1 MSTYLP
7 KYGDS
12 SSGDVFLVNGE
23 LNFRTDALQG
33 KSPIDV
39 TVELK
44 PVFESAADIFYAA
57 RQGQNAVMALA
68 VSNMKAHQ
76 FNNLARQHNERVL
89 AARAQKKSPV
99 GESAVASDNLPTKSK
114 KPQSDI
120 SKEQTVATAGDTV
133 PIVFCKRV
141 SNAGGT
147 WIQPPMIKTGSNN
160 FVGSFL
166 YAISQGEMAS
176 SPVKHYAW
184 VGNRNIKFL
193 ADQTITLTHYY
204 ETVATLA
211 AATNTC
217 PINSGNIYC
226 GLNTY
231 SYLEPLFKAGIN
243 TERLPD
249 WKNFYNKTKSITRGT
264 GSTNNSVIK
273 TSWSNVIV
281 YDSLTGANV
290 TAAVLTALGITNPAT
305 TFVTVNAIVDPV
317 TFIITGGY
325 NPGVIRTFPTSGLTA
340 PDPAVWTFL
349 GLTNAPVFA
358 YENSFID
365 NQIVPGNPASTGI
378 LEGVQDEQFLSEYAN
393 PAAPPSTADYT
404 NFADI
409 TFLEINGNIY
419 DPPDE
424 GSYPTTTR
432 QISLYY
438 EEGVNVDLY
447 SGGLVAGQYAIGPSN
462 QFVDF
467 AMLLFTQLK
476 RANGSATFD
485 IAMPIDV
492 TNMQNLAA
500 FADEYGLHFNGMLE
514 QSVNVIDY
522 ISSTAPFFFLSFISS
537 GGQYQL
543 QPLLPLNGSYAIK
556 TTAITPVI
564 VFDENNILPGS
575 YNKVYFNLD
584 ERRNVR
590 VSLLWREAD
599 PLIIGIQRTTSI
611 RYTTTV
617 SDAPIV
623 QYDMTDFCTSA
634 AHATMYGKYELARR
648 KHSTHSISLQTPLL
662 TTALKPTDII
672 KVQRQRVNSHG
683 NNRTEIDH
691 YQVTDIKHETFGITS
706 ITAEHFPLDVN
717 DVSVISDEI
726 LNGLFEVI

>member
-1 MSTYLP
+1 MYSLALAP
-7 KYGDS
+7 
-12 SSGDVFLVNGE
+12 
-23 LNFRTDALQG
+23 RDAAF
-33 KSPIDV
+33 KEDII
-39 TVELK
+39 VELK

-57 RQGQNAVMALA
+57 RQGRNAVMQLA
-68 VSNMKAHQ
+68 VNNMKAHQ

-99 GESAVASDNLPTKSK
+99 GESATANDNLPTKSK
-114 KPQSDI
+114 KPQPDI
-120 SKEQTVATAGDTV
+120 SKQQTVASAGDTV
-133 PIVFCKRV
+133 PIIFCKRV
-141 SNAGGT
+141 NDAGGT

-166 YAISQGEMAS
+166 YVISQGEMAS
-176 SPVKHYAW
+176 SPVKQYAW

-193 ADQTITLTHYY
+193 EDQTITLTHYY

-217 PINSGNIYC
+217 PITGGNIYC

-231 SYLEPLFKAGIN
+231 SYLEPIAKVG
-243 TERLPD
+243 TQTTRLPD
-249 WKNFYNKTKSITRGT
+249 TSILYEKLAVITRGT
-264 GSTNNSVIK
+264 GDVTNSIIK
-273 TSWSNVIV
+273 SAYSNLTV
-281 YDSLTGANV
+281 YDNATGSDV
-290 TAAVLTALGITNPAT
+290 TATWLANAGITSPAT
-305 TFVTVNAIVDPV
+305 TFIVQNLNFSTNVPYAVGSIESIPGGGAFFPPDPTVWTDIGSTGP
-317 TFIITGGY
+317 ITLVWENFVLINQY
-325 NPGVIRTFPTSGLTA
+325 NPAL
-340 PDPAVWTFL
+340 
-349 GLTNAPVFA
+349 
-358 YENSFID
+358 
-365 NQIVPGNPASTGI
+365 PASTGTLDGTQVEI
-378 LEGVQDEQFLSEYAN
+378 SLSEYAD
-393 PAAPPSTADYT
+393 PDAPPGTADYT

-409 TFLEINGNIY
+409 TFLEINGDIY
-419 DPPDE
+419 DPPSQ

-432 QISLYY
+432 QICLYY
-438 EEGVNVDLY
+438 ENGVNVDLY
-447 SGGLVAGQYAIGPSN
+447 SGGLVLGQYAVGPSN

-492 TNMQNLAA
+492 TNMQDLAA

-543 QPLLPLNGSYAIK
+543 QPLLPLNGSQEIDE
-556 TTAITPVI
+556 TAITPVI
-564 VFDENNILPGS
+564 VFDEDNILPGS
-575 YNKVYFNLD
+575 YSKVYFNLD

-611 RYTTTV
+611 RYTATV

-648 KHSTHSISLQTPLL
+648 KYSTHSISLQTPLL

-706 ITAEHFPLDVN
+706 ITAEHFPLDAN

-726 LNGLFEVI
+726 LNGSFEVI

>member
-1 MSTYLP
+1 MYERP
-7 KYGDS
+7 VQ
-12 SSGDVFLVNGE
+12 GDVAFKE
-23 LNFRTDALQG
+23 DT
-33 KSPIDV
+33 

-57 RQGQNAVMALA
+57 RQGRNQVMQLA
-68 VSNMKAHQ
+68 VNNMKAHQ

-99 GESAVASDNLPTKSK
+99 GESAVANDNLPTKSK
-114 KPQSDI
+114 KPQPDI

-141 SNAGGT
+141 NGAGGT
-147 WIQPPMIKTGSNN
+147 WIQPPMIKTGSNS

-184 VGNRNIKFL
+184 VGNKNIKFL

-231 SYLEPLFKAGIN
+231 SYLEPIVKVGTA
-243 TERLPD
+243 TERIPD
-249 WKNFYNKTKSITRGT
+249 IENFYNKTSVITRGT
-264 GSTNNSVIK
+264 GDTTNAVLK
-273 TSWSNVIV
+273 TSFANLTVFDNATGTDVTSN
-281 YDSLTGANV
+281 
-290 TAAVLTALGITNPAT
+290 VLTALGITTPAT
-305 TFVTVNAIVDPV
+305 VFQFFNLNFSTNIPFAV
-317 TFIITGGY
+317 
-325 NPGVIRTFPTSGLTA
+325 GVIRTFPSSGLFA
-340 PDPAVWTFL
+340 PDPTAWTSI
-349 GLTNAPVFA
+349 GLTGAPTFIF
-358 YENSFID
+358 ENIALV
-365 NQIVPGNPASTGI
+365 NPYNTALPASTGTLI
-378 LEGVQDEQFLSEYAN
+378 GTQREYFLSEFADPN
-393 PAAPPSTADYT
+393 APPGTADFT

-409 TFLEINGNIY
+409 TFLEINGDIY
-419 DPPDE
+419 DPPSD

-432 QISLYY
+432 QICLYY
-438 EEGVNVDLY
+438 DNGVNVDLY
-447 SGGLVAGQYAIGPSN
+447 SGGLVSSQYVVGPSN

-476 RANGSATFD
+476 RVNGSATFD

-522 ISSTAPFFFLSFISS
+522 ISGTAPFFFLSFISS

-543 QPLLPLNGSYAIK
+543 QPLLPLNGSQEIDE
-556 TTAITPVI
+556 TAITPVI
-564 VFDENNILPGS
+564 VFDEDNILPGS
-575 YNKVYFNLD
+575 YSKVYFNLD

-611 RYTTTV
+611 RYTTSA

-634 AHATMYGKYELARR
+634 NHATMYGKYELARR
-648 KHSTHSISLQTPLL
+648 KHSTHSISLQTPLITIL
-662 TTALKPTDII
+662 LVPTDII
-672 KVQRQRVNSHG
+672 KVQRQRTNSAG
-683 NNRTEIDH
+683 DNRTEIDY
-691 YQVTDIKHETFGITS
+691 YQVTDIKHETFGITT

-726 LNGLFEVI
+726 LNGTFEVI

>member
-1 MSTYLP
+1 MTSSITYT
-7 KYGDS
+7 K
-12 SSGDVFLVNGE
+12 
-23 LNFRTDALQG
+23 T
-33 KSPIDV
+33 V
-39 TVELK
+39 TSDEPQLVELK

-57 RQGQNAVMALA
+57 RQGQNAVMQLA
-68 VSNMKAHQ
+68 VNNMKAHQ

-114 KPQSDI
+114 KPQPDI

-133 PIVFCKRV
+133 AIVFCKRV
-141 SNAGGT
+141 NGAGGT
-147 WIQPPMIKTGSNN
+147 WIQPPMIKTGSNS

-176 SPVKHYAW
+176 SPAKHLAW

-231 SYLEPLFKAGIN
+231 SYLEPLVKVGTTTFRA
-243 TERLPD
+243 PD
-249 WKNFYNKTKSITRGT
+249 ASIFFNKLTDITRGT
-264 GSTNNSVIK
+264 GVTTNSVLK
-273 TSWSNVIV
+273 TAFSNATAF
-281 YDSLTGANV
+281 DNGTGADI
-290 TAAVLTALGITNPAT
+290 TAAWLTDAGITSPST
-305 TFVTVNAIVDPV
+305 TFRYWNLNYTTNS
-317 TFIITGGY
+317 GY
-325 NPGVIRTFPTSGLTA
+325 AVGTIRSLPSSGLDA
-340 PDPAVWTFL
+340 PDPTIWTSITGATGPITVTF
-349 GLTNAPVFA
+349 
-358 YENSFID
+358 ENIVLD
-365 NQIVPGNPASTGI
+365 NQYNLALPASTGT
-378 LEGVQDEQFLSEYAN
+378 LEGVQSEWFLSEYAD
-393 PAAPPSTADYT
+393 PDAPPSTADYT

-409 TFLEINGNIY
+409 TFLEINGDIY
-419 DPPDE
+419 DPPSD

-432 QISLYY
+432 QICLYY
-438 EEGVNVDLY
+438 ENGVDVDLY
-447 SGGLVAGQYAIGPSN
+447 SGGLVSSQYAVGPSN

-476 RANGSATFD
+476 RANGSATFE

-492 TNMQNLAA
+492 TNMQNLAT
-500 FADEYGLHFNGMLE
+500 FANQYGLHFNGMLE

-522 ISSTAPFFFLSFISS
+522 ISSTAPFFLLSFNSS

-564 VFDENNILPGS
+564 VFDEDNILPGS
-575 YNKVYFNLD
+575 YSKVYFNLD
-584 ERRNVR
+584 ELRNVR

-611 RYTTTV
+611 RYTATV

-648 KHSTHSISLQTPLL
+648 KYSTHSISLQTPLL

-672 KVQRQRVNSHG
+672 EVERQRVNSAG

-726 LNGLFEVI
+726 LNGSFEVI

>member
-1 MSTYLP
+1 MYSRALAP
-7 KYGDS
+7 GDAAFKE
-12 SSGDVFLVNGE
+12 D
-23 LNFRTDALQG
+23 T
-33 KSPIDV
+33 

-57 RQGQNAVMALA
+57 RQGPNAVMQLA
-68 VSNMKAHQ
+68 VNNMKAHQ

-99 GESAVASDNLPTKSK
+99 GESATANDNLTTKSK
-114 KPQSDI
+114 KPQPDI
-120 SKEQTVATAGDTV
+120 SKQQTVASAGDTV
-133 PIVFCKRV
+133 PIIFCKRV
-141 SNAGGT
+141 ANAGGT
-147 WIQPPMIKTGSNN
+147 WVQPHMIKTGSNS

-166 YAISQGEMAS
+166 YVISQGEMAS
-176 SPVKHYAW
+176 SPAKHLAW

-193 ADQTITLTHYY
+193 EDQSITLTHYY

-217 PINSGNIYC
+217 PITGGNIFC

-231 SYLEPLFKAGIN
+231 SYLEPLEKVGTVTQRF
-243 TERLPD
+243 PD
-249 WKNFYNKTKSITRGT
+249 FKNFYNRIRSITRGT
-264 GSTNNSVIK
+264 GDTTNAILK
-273 TSWSNVIV
+273 TSFANFTA
-281 YDSLTGANV
+281 YDNITGTDV
-290 TAAVLTALGITNPAT
+290 TALVLTALGITSPSTVFNYWNLNFT
-305 TFVTVNAIVDPV
+305 TGLPV
-317 TFIITGGY
+317 AVGTIS
-325 NPGVIRTFPTSGLTA
+325 TFPSSGLDA
-340 PDPAVWTFL
+340 PDPTVWTSI
-349 GLTNAPVFA
+349 GLTNAPTFVF
-358 YENSFID
+358 ENVALV
-365 NQIVPGNPASTGI
+365 NPYNPALPASTGTLNGI
-378 LEGVQDEQFLSEYAN
+378 QREYFLSEYSD

-409 TFLEINGNIY
+409 TFLEINGDIY
-419 DPPDE
+419 DPPSD

-432 QISLYY
+432 QICLYY
-438 EEGVNVDLY
+438 ENGVNVDLY
-447 SGGLVAGQYAIGPSN
+447 SGGLVSGQYAVGPSN

-492 TNMQNLAA
+492 TNMQDLAA

-514 QSVNVIDY
+514 QSVNIIDY

-543 QPLLPLNGSYAIK
+543 QPLLPLNGSQEIDE
-556 TTAITPVI
+556 TAITPVI
-564 VFDENNILPGS
+564 VFDEDNILPGS
-575 YNKVYFNLD
+575 YSKVYFNLD

-634 AHATMYGKYELARR
+634 NHATMYGKYELARR
-648 KHSTHSISLQTPLL
+648 KYSTHSISLQTPLL

-706 ITAEHFPLDVN
+706 ITAEHFPLDAN

-726 LNGLFEVI
+726 LNGSFEVI

>member
-1 MSTYLP
+1 MTSSITYT
-7 KYGDS
+7 K
-12 SSGDVFLVNGE
+12 
-23 LNFRTDALQG
+23 T
-33 KSPIDV
+33 V
-39 TVELK
+39 TSDEPQLVELK

-57 RQGQNAVMALA
+57 TQGQNAVMQLA
-68 VSNMKAHQ
+68 VNNMKAHQ

-114 KPQSDI
+114 KPQPDI

-133 PIVFCKRV
+133 AIVFCKRV
-141 SNAGGT
+141 NGVGGT
-147 WIQPPMIKTGSNN
+147 WIQPPMIKTGSNS

-166 YAISQGEMAS
+166 YTISQGEMAS
-176 SPVKHYAW
+176 SPAKHRAW

-193 ADQTITLTHYY
+193 EDQTITLTHYY

-217 PINSGNIYC
+217 PITGGNIYC

-231 SYLEPLFKAGIN
+231 SYLNTLAKVGTH
-243 TERLPD
+243 TERFPD
-249 WKNFYNKTKSITRGT
+249 WSLYYHKFSQITRGT
-264 GSTNNSVIK
+264 GSITNSVLKMAYSDI
-273 TSWSNVIV
+273 TVF
-281 YDSLTGANV
+281 DSSTGTDV
-290 TAAVLTALGITNPAT
+290 TALWLTYAGITNPST
-305 TFVTVNAIVDPV
+305 TFAYWNLNYTTNSGYAADTIV
-317 TFIITGGY
+317 TF
-325 NPGVIRTFPTSGLTA
+325 PSSGLTA
-340 PDPAVWTFL
+340 PNPTIFSAIPSTGPVTF
-349 GLTNAPVFA
+349 V
-358 YENSFID
+358 YENVFLV
-365 NQIVPGNPASTGI
+365 NQYNPALPASTGTLI
-378 LEGVQDEQFLSEYAN
+378 GTQYEEFLSEYAD
-393 PAAPPSTADYT
+393 PDAPPGTADYT

-409 TFLEINGNIY
+409 TFLEINGDIY
-419 DPPDE
+419 DPPSD

-432 QISLYY
+432 QICLYY
-438 EEGVNVDLY
+438 ENGVNVDLY
-447 SGGLVAGQYAIGPSN
+447 SGGLVSSQYAVGPSN

-492 TNMQNLAA
+492 TNMQNLAT
-500 FADEYGLHFNGMLE
+500 FANQYGLHFNGMLE

-556 TTAITPVI
+556 TTAIIPVI
-564 VFDENNILPGS
+564 VFDEDNILPGS
-575 YNKVYFNLD
+575 YSKVYFNLD

-611 RYTTTV
+611 RYTATV

-648 KHSTHSISLQTPLL
+648 KYSTHSISLQTPLL

-672 KVQRQRVNSHG
+672 KVERQRVNSQG

-726 LNGLFEVI
+726 LNGSFEVI

>member
-1 MSTYLP
+1 MASGGNTIGPEYIVGTPLP
-7 KYGDS
+7 FNSANYGDDEFANYFK
-12 SSGDVFLVNGE
+12 GPA
-23 LNFRTDALQG
+23 TDAASL
-33 KSPIDV
+33 
-39 TVELK
+39 
-44 PVFESAADIFYAA
+44 FYAGISGGYA
-57 RQGQNAVMALA
+57 GFAYVLAEGQKVDRFNA
-68 VSNMKAHQ
+68 S
-76 FNNLARQHNERVL
+76 ARQHNERVL

-99 GESAVASDNLPTKSK
+99 GESAVANDNLPTKSK
-114 KPQSDI
+114 KPQLDI

-141 SNAGGT
+141 NDAGGT
-147 WIQPPMIKTGSNN
+147 WIQPPMIKTGSNS

-166 YAISQGEMAS
+166 YTISQGEMAS
-176 SPVKHYAW
+176 SPAKHRVW

-211 AATNTC
+211 AAINTC
-217 PINSGNIYC
+217 PITGGNIYC

-231 SYLEPLFKAGIN
+231 SYLQPLYKVGTF
-243 TERLPD
+243 TERTPD
-249 WKNFYNKTKSITRGT
+249 WKNLYHKQKALTRGT
-264 GSTNNSVIK
+264 GDTSNSVFVL
-273 TSWSNVIV
+273 TLDNLTVF
-281 YDSLTGANV
+281 DSVTGADV
-290 TAAVLTALGITNPAT
+290 TAAYFTALGITNPAA
-305 TFVTVNAIVDPV
+305 VTRYTNAIFDPV
-317 TFIITGGY
+317 TFLPTGGS
-325 NPGVIRTFPTSGLTA
+325 NPGTIINIPTSGLDA
-340 PDPAVWTFL
+340 PDPNIWTSE
-349 GLTNAPVFA
+349 GLTNAPVFVE
-358 YENSFID
+358 ENIIIN
-365 NQIVPGNPASTGI
+365 NQINAANPASTGT
-378 LEGVQDEQFLSEYAN
+378 LEGVQYEYFLSEYAD

-419 DPPDE
+419 DPPDQ

-438 EEGVNVDLY
+438 ENGVNVDLY
-447 SGGLVAGQYAIGPSN
+447 SGGLVAGQYVVGPSN

-492 TNMQNLAA
+492 TNMQNLAT
-500 FADEYGLHFNGMLE
+500 FANQYGLHFNGMLE

-522 ISSTAPFFFLSFISS
+522 ISGTAPFFLLSFISS

-564 VFDENNILPGS
+564 VFDEDNILPGS
-575 YNKVYFNLD
+575 YSKVYFNLD

-611 RYTTTV
+611 RYTATV

-634 AHATMYGKYELARR
+634 GHATMYGKYELARR
-648 KHSTHSISLQTPLL
+648 KYSTHSISLQTPLL
-662 TTALKPTDII
+662 TIALKPTDII
-672 KVQRQRVNSHG
+672 KVQRQRVNSAG
-683 NNRTEIDH
+683 DSRTETDH

>member
-1 MSTYLP
+1 M
-7 KYGDS
+7 
-12 SSGDVFLVNGE
+12 VFVRDNQLHFYTESLGG
-23 LNFRTDALQG
+23 Q
-33 KSPIDV
+33 SPTDV
-39 TVELK
+39 TVELRK
-44 PVFESAADIFYAA
+44 VEESAADIFYAA
-57 RQGQNAVMALA
+57 TQGPNAVMALA
-68 VSNMKAHQ
+68 VRNQYNHQ

-99 GESAVASDNLPTKSK
+99 GESAVANDNLPIKSK
-114 KPQSDI
+114 KPQPDI

-133 PIVFCKRV
+133 AIVFCKRV
-141 SNAGGT
+141 NGVGGT
-147 WIQPPMIKTGSNN
+147 WIQPPMIKTGSNS

-176 SPVKHYAW
+176 SPAKHRAW

-193 ADQTITLTHYY
+193 EDQTITLTHYY

-217 PINSGNIYC
+217 PITGGNIYC

-231 SYLEPLFKAGIN
+231 SYLNTLAKVGTH
-243 TERLPD
+243 TERFPD
-249 WKNFYNKTKSITRGT
+249 WSLYYHKFSQITRGT
-264 GSTNNSVIK
+264 GSITNSVLKMAYSDI
-273 TSWSNVIV
+273 TVF
-281 YDSLTGANV
+281 DSSTG
-290 TAAVLTALGITNPAT
+290 TDITALWLTYAGITNPST
-305 TFVTVNAIVDPV
+305 TFAYWNLNYTTNSGYAADTIV
-317 TFIITGGY
+317 TF
-325 NPGVIRTFPTSGLTA
+325 PSSGLTA
-340 PDPAVWTFL
+340 PDPTMFSAIPSTGPVTF
-349 GLTNAPVFA
+349 V
-358 YENSFID
+358 YENVFLV
-365 NQIVPGNPASTGI
+365 NQYNPALPASTGTLI
-378 LEGVQDEQFLSEYAN
+378 GTQYEEFLSEYAD
-393 PAAPPSTADYT
+393 PDTPPGTADYT

-409 TFLEINGNIY
+409 TFLEINGDIY
-419 DPPDE
+419 DPPSD

-432 QISLYY
+432 QICLYY
-438 EEGVNVDLY
+438 ENGVNVDLY
-447 SGGLVAGQYAIGPSN
+447 SGGLVSSQYAVGPSN

-492 TNMQNLAA
+492 TNMQNLAT
-500 FADEYGLHFNGMLE
+500 FANQYGLHFNGMLE

-564 VFDENNILPGS
+564 VFDEDNILPGS
-575 YNKVYFNLD
+575 YSKVYFNLD

-611 RYTTTV
+611 RYTATV

-648 KHSTHSISLQTPLL
+648 KYSTHSISLQTPLL

-672 KVQRQRVNSHG
+672 KVERQRVNSQG

-726 LNGLFEVI
+726 LNGSFEVI

>member
-1 MSTYLP
+1 MASGGNSIAPEYIVGSPLP
-7 KYGDS
+7 FNSANYGEDEFANYFK
-12 SSGDVFLVNGE
+12 V
-23 LNFRTDALQG
+23 A
-33 KSPIDV
+33 
-39 TVELK
+39 
-44 PVFESAADIFYAA
+44 ESAADIFYAA
-57 RQGQNAVMALA
+57 TQGPNAVMQLA

-99 GESAVASDNLPTKSK
+99 GESATANDNLTTKSK
-114 KPQSDI
+114 KPQPDI
-120 SKEQTVATAGDTV
+120 SKEQTVASAGDTV
-133 PIVFCKRV
+133 PIIFCKRV
-141 SNAGGT
+141 ANAGGT
-147 WIQPPMIKTGSNN
+147 WVQPHMIKTGSNS

-166 YAISQGEMAS
+166 YVISQGEMAS
-176 SPVKHYAW
+176 SPAKHLAW

-193 ADQTITLTHYY
+193 EDQSITLTHYY

-217 PINSGNIYC
+217 PITGGNIFC

-231 SYLEPLFKAGIN
+231 SYLNTLAKVGTH
-243 TERLPD
+243 TERFPD
-249 WKNFYNKTKSITRGT
+249 WSLYYHKFSQITRGT
-264 GSTNNSVIK
+264 GDVTNSVLKMAYSDITVFDSSTGTDITALWLTYVGITSPSTTFDYWNVNSTN
-273 TSWSNVIV
+273 
-281 YDSLTGANV
+281 
-290 TAAVLTALGITNPAT
+290 
-305 TFVTVNAIVDPV
+305 
-317 TFIITGGY
+317 TGGY
-325 NPGVIRTFPTSGLTA
+325 AAGTIVTFPSSGLTA
-340 PDPAVWTFL
+340 PGPTIFSAIPSTGPVTFVYDNVFLVNQYNPAL
-349 GLTNAPVFA
+349 
-358 YENSFID
+358 
-365 NQIVPGNPASTGI
+365 PASTGTLI
-378 LEGVQDEQFLSEYAN
+378 GTQYEEFLSEYAD
-393 PAAPPSTADYT
+393 PSAPPSTADYT

-419 DPPDE
+419 DPPSD

-432 QISLYY
+432 QICLYY
-438 EEGVNVDLY
+438 ENGVNVDLY
-447 SGGLVAGQYAIGPSN
+447 SGGLVSGQYAVGPSN

-492 TNMQNLAA
+492 TNMQDLAA

-543 QPLLPLNGSYAIK
+543 QPLLPLNGSQEIDE
-556 TTAITPVI
+556 TAITPVI

-575 YNKVYFNLD
+575 YSKVYFNLD

-634 AHATMYGKYELARR
+634 GHATMYGKYELARR
-648 KHSTHSISLQTPLL
+648 KYSTHSISLQTPLL
-662 TTALKPTDII
+662 TIALKPTDII
-672 KVQRQRVNSHG
+672 KVQRQRTNSQG

-706 ITAEHFPLDVN
+706 ITAEHFPLDAN

-726 LNGLFEVI
+726 LNGSFEVI

>member
-1 MSTYLP
+1 MYSRALA
-7 KYGDS
+7 
-12 SSGDVFLVNGE
+12 SGDAAFKE
-23 LNFRTDALQG
+23 DT
-33 KSPIDV
+33 

-57 RQGQNAVMALA
+57 RQGPNAVMQLA
-68 VSNMKAHQ
+68 VNNMKAHQ

-99 GESAVASDNLPTKSK
+99 GESATANDNLTTKSK
-114 KPQSDI
+114 KPQPDI
-120 SKEQTVATAGDTV
+120 SKEQTVASAGDTV
-133 PIVFCKRV
+133 PIIFCKRV
-141 SNAGGT
+141 ANAGGT
-147 WIQPPMIKTGSNN
+147 WVQPHMIKTGSNS

-166 YAISQGEMAS
+166 YVISQGEMAS
-176 SPVKHYAW
+176 SPAKHLAW

-193 ADQTITLTHYY
+193 EDQTITLTHYY

-217 PINSGNIYC
+217 PITGGNIFC

-231 SYLEPLFKAGIN
+231 SYLEPLEKVGTVTQRF
-243 TERLPD
+243 PD
-249 WKNFYNKTKSITRGT
+249 FKNFYNRIRSITRGT
-264 GSTNNSVIK
+264 GDTTNAILK
-273 TSWSNVIV
+273 TSFAGFTAYDNITGTDVTSN
-281 YDSLTGANV
+281 
-290 TAAVLTALGITNPAT
+290 VLTALGITNPAT
-305 TFVTVNAIVDPV
+305 SFQYWNLDFT
-317 TFIITGGY
+317 TGLPLAVGT
-325 NPGVIRTFPTSGLTA
+325 IRTFPSSGLDA
-340 PDPAVWTFL
+340 PDSTVWTQI
-349 GLTNAPVFA
+349 GLTNAPTFV
-358 YENSFID
+358 YENVALV
-365 NQIVPGNPASTGI
+365 NPYNPALPASTGTLNGI
-378 LEGVQDEQFLSEYAN
+378 QREYFLSEYSD

-409 TFLEINGNIY
+409 TFLEINGDIY
-419 DPPDE
+419 DPPSD

-432 QISLYY
+432 QICLYY
-438 EEGVNVDLY
+438 ENGVNVDLY
-447 SGGLVAGQYAIGPSN
+447 SGGLVSGQYAVGPSN

-492 TNMQNLAA
+492 TNMQDLAA

-514 QSVNVIDY
+514 QSVNIIDY

-543 QPLLPLNGSYAIK
+543 QPVLPLNGSQEIDE
-556 TTAITPVI
+556 TAIIPVI
-564 VFDENNILPGS
+564 VFDEDNILPGS
-575 YNKVYFNLD
+575 YSKVYFNLD

-611 RYTTTV
+611 RYTTTET
-617 SDAPIV
+617 DAPIV

-634 AHATMYGKYELARR
+634 NHATMYGKYELARR
-648 KHSTHSISLQTPLL
+648 KYSTHSISLQTPLL

-706 ITAEHFPLDVN
+706 ITAEHFPLDAN

-726 LNGLFEVI
+726 LNGSFEVI

>member
-1 MSTYLP
+1 MASGGNTIAPEYIVGSPLP
-7 KYGDS
+7 FNSANYGEDEFANYFK
-12 SSGDVFLVNGE
+12 V
-23 LNFRTDALQG
+23 A
-33 KSPIDV
+33 
-39 TVELK
+39 
-44 PVFESAADIFYAA
+44 ESAADIFYAA
-57 RQGQNAVMALA
+57 TQGPNAVMSLA

-99 GESAVASDNLPTKSK
+99 GESAVANDNLPTKSK
-114 KPQSDI
+114 KPQPDI

-141 SNAGGT
+141 NDAGGT
-147 WIQPPMIKTGSNN
+147 WIQPPMIKTGSNS

-217 PINSGNIYC
+217 PIDSGNIYC

-231 SYLEPLFKAGIN
+231 SYLEPIVKVGTTIS
-243 TERLPD
+243 RLPD
-249 WKNFYNKTKSITRGT
+249 FSIFFYGSKDITRGT
-264 GSTNNSVIK
+264 GVTTNSVLK
-273 TSWSNVIV
+273 TAFSNATVF
-281 YDSLTGANV
+281 DNGTGADI
-290 TAAVLTALGITNPAT
+290 TAAWLTAGGITSPST
-305 TFVTVNAIVDPV
+305 TFRYWNLNYTTNSGYAVGAVRSFPSSGLSSPDPTFWTSIAGATGPITV
-317 TFIITGGY
+317 TF
-325 NPGVIRTFPTSGLTA
+325 
-340 PDPAVWTFL
+340 
-349 GLTNAPVFA
+349 
-358 YENSFID
+358 ENIVID
-365 NQIVPGNPASTGI
+365 NQYNLALPASTGT
-378 LEGVQDEQFLSEYAN
+378 LEGVQTEYFLSEFAD
-393 PAAPPSTADYT
+393 PDAPPGTADYT
-404 NFADI
+404 NFADV

-419 DPPDE
+419 DAPE
-424 GSYPTTTR
+424 GGSYPTTTR
-432 QISLYY
+432 QICLYY
-438 EEGVNVDLY
+438 EDGVNVDLY
-447 SGGLVAGQYAIGPSN
+447 SGGLVSSQYVVGPSN

-476 RANGSATFD
+476 RANGSATFE

-492 TNMQNLAA
+492 TNMQNLAT

-522 ISSTAPFFFLSFISS
+522 ISSTAPFFLLSFISS

-543 QPLLPLNGSYAIK
+543 QPLLPLDGSYAIK
-556 TTAITPVI
+556 TTPITPVI
-564 VFDENNILPGS
+564 VFNEDNILPGS
-575 YNKVYFNLD
+575 YSKVYFNLD
-584 ERRNVR
+584 ERRNAR

-611 RYTTTV
+611 RYTATA
-617 SDAPIV
+617 SDAPII

-634 AHATMYGKYELARR
+634 THAAMYGKYELARR
-648 KHSTHSISLQTPLL
+648 KYSTHNISLQTPLL
-662 TTALKPTDII
+662 ATALKPTDII
-672 KVQRQRVNSHG
+672 EVQRASLNSQG
-683 NNRTEIDH
+683 DFSYEEEY

-706 ITAEHFPLDVN
+706 IIAEHFPLDAN
-717 DVSVISDEI
+717 DISVISDEV
-726 LNGLFEVI
+726 LNASFEVI

>member
-1 MSTYLP
+1 MASGGNNIAPEDIIGTPLP
-7 KYGDS
+7 FNSANYGDDEFANYFKGPAQDPAS
-12 SSGDVFLVNGE
+12 LLYAGMTQGHGGLIAI
-23 LNFRTDALQG
+23 ALEAQ
-33 KSPIDV
+33 KIDR
-39 TVELK
+39 
-44 PVFESAADIFYAA
+44 F
-57 RQGQNAVMALA
+57 NA
-68 VSNMKAHQ
+68 
-76 FNNLARQHNERVL
+76 LARQHNERVL

-99 GESAVASDNLPTKSK
+99 GESAVANDNLPTKSK
-114 KPQSDI
+114 KPQPDI

-166 YAISQGEMAS
+166 YVISQGEMAS
-176 SPVKHYAW
+176 SPAKHYAW

-193 ADQTITLTHYY
+193 PDQTITLTHYY
-204 ETVATLA
+204 ETVSTLA

-231 SYLEPLFKAGIN
+231 SYLEALVKAG
-243 TERLPD
+243 TDTFRVPD
-249 WKNFYNKTKSITRGT
+249 SKNFYNRRRTITRGT
-264 GSTNNSVIK
+264 GDTTNAVFK
-273 TSWSNVIV
+273 TSFA
-281 YDSLTGANV
+281 SLTIFDNATGADV
-290 TAAVLTALGITNPAT
+290 TATVFTALGITSPAT
-305 TFVTVNAIVDPV
+305 TFQY
-317 TFIITGGY
+317 Y
-325 NPGVIRTFPTSGLTA
+325 NLNFATNIPFAAGTISTIPSSGLTA
-340 PDPAVWTFL
+340 PNAAAWTTL
-349 GLTNAPVFA
+349 GLTGAPTFV
-358 YENSFID
+358 YENIALV
-365 NQIVPGNPASTGI
+365 NPYNTALPASTGT
-378 LEGVQDEQFLSEYAN
+378 LEGTQREWFLSEYAD

-419 DPPDE
+419 DAPED
-424 GSYPTTTR
+424 GTYPTTTR
-432 QISLYY
+432 QICLYY
-438 EEGVNVDLY
+438 ENGVNVDLY
-447 SGGLVAGQYAIGPSN
+447 SGGLVSGQYAVGPSN

-485 IAMPIDV
+485 IAMPIHV
-492 TNMQNLAA
+492 TNMQNLAT
-500 FADEYGLHFNGMLE
+500 FANQYGLHFNGMLE

-522 ISSTAPFFFLSFISS
+522 ISSTAPFFLLSFISV
-537 GGQYQL
+537 GGQYRL
-543 QPLLPLNGSYAIK
+543 EPLLPLNGSYAIK

-564 VFDENNILPGS
+564 VFDEDNILPGS
-575 YNKVYFNLD
+575 YSKVYFNLD

-611 RYTTTV
+611 RYTATV

-648 KHSTHSISLQTPLL
+648 KHSTHSISLQTSLI
-662 TTALKPTDII
+662 TTALKPADII
-672 KVQRQRVNSHG
+672 EVQRQRVNSAG
-683 NNRTEIDH
+683 DSRTEIDH

-706 ITAEHFPLDVN
+706 ITAEHFPLDAN

-726 LNGLFEVI
+726 LNGSFEVI

>member
-1 MSTYLP
+1 MASGGNTIGPEYIVGTPLP
-7 KYGDS
+7 FNSANYGDDEFANYFK
-12 SSGDVFLVNGE
+12 GPA
-23 LNFRTDALQG
+23 TDAASL
-33 KSPIDV
+33 
-39 TVELK
+39 
-44 PVFESAADIFYAA
+44 FYAGISGGYA
-57 RQGQNAVMALA
+57 GFAYVLAEGQKVDRFNA
-68 VSNMKAHQ
+68 S
-76 FNNLARQHNERVL
+76 ARQHNERVL

-114 KPQSDI
+114 KPQPDI

-133 PIVFCKRV
+133 AIVFCKRV
-141 SNAGGT
+141 NGAGGT

-166 YAISQGEMAS
+166 YVISQGEMAS
-176 SPVKHYAW
+176 SPAKQYSW

-193 ADQTITLTHYY
+193 TDQTITLTHYY

-211 AATNTC
+211 AAINTC
-217 PINSGNIYC
+217 PIAAGGKIFC
-226 GLNTY
+226 DLNTY
-231 SYLEPLFKAGIN
+231 SYVEPIVKVGTHTI
-243 TERLPD
+243 RLPD
-249 WKNFYNKTKSITRGT
+249 VSTFYLEEVDITRGT
-264 GSTNNSVIK
+264 GDVTNSVLK
-273 TSWSNVIV
+273 TTFADVTV
-281 YDSLTGANV
+281 YDSATGTDI
-290 TAAVLTALGITNPAT
+290 TAAWLTSGGITNPAT
-305 TFVTVNAIVDPV
+305 TFRYWNLNYTTNTPYAVGVTRVFPGGGAFSPPDPTIWTDVGSTGPITLVWENIALVNQ
-317 TFIITGGY
+317 Y
-325 NPGVIRTFPTSGLTA
+325 NPAL
-340 PDPAVWTFL
+340 
-349 GLTNAPVFA
+349 
-358 YENSFID
+358 
-365 NQIVPGNPASTGI
+365 PASTGT
-378 LEGVQDEQFLSEYAN
+378 LEGVQTEVFLSKYDD
-393 PAAPPSTADYT
+393 PSDPPSTADYT

-409 TFLEINGNIY
+409 TFLQINGDIY
-419 DPPDE
+419 DPPDN

-432 QISLYY
+432 QICLYY
-438 EEGVNVDLY
+438 ENGVNVDLY
-447 SGGLVAGQYAIGPSN
+447 SGGLVAGQYVVGPSN

-492 TNMQNLAA
+492 TNMQNLAT
-500 FADEYGLHFNGMLE
+500 FANQYGLHFNGMLE

-522 ISSTAPFFFLSFISS
+522 ISSTAPFFLLSFISS

-556 TTAITPVI
+556 TTSITPVI
-564 VFDENNILPGS
+564 VFDEDNILPGS
-575 YNKVYFNLD
+575 YSKVYFNLD

-634 AHATMYGKYELARR
+634 GHATMYGKYELARR
-648 KHSTHSISLQTPLL
+648 KYSTHSISLQTPLL

-672 KVQRQRVNSHG
+672 KVQRQRTNSQG

-726 LNGLFEVI
+726 LNGSFEVI

>member
-1 MSTYLP
+1 MSPFVENNKLYFDTRELGGKNP
-7 KYGDS
+7 IEMAVKLR
-12 SSGDVFLVNGE
+12 DVKE
-23 LNFRTDALQG
+23 T
-33 KSPIDV
+33 
-39 TVELK
+39 
-44 PVFESAADIFYAA
+44 AADIFYAA
-57 RQGQNAVMALA
+57 RQGPNAVMQLA
-68 VSNMKAHQ
+68 VDNMQAHQ

-99 GESAVASDNLPTKSK
+99 GESAVANDNLPTKSK
-114 KPQSDI
+114 KPQPDI

-176 SPVKHYAW
+176 SPAKHYAW

-193 ADQTITLTHYY
+193 PDQTITLTHYY

-226 GLNTY
+226 GLYTY
-231 SYLEPLFKAGIN
+231 SYLEPIVKVGTDTF
-243 TERLPD
+243 RLPD
-249 WKNFYNKTKSITRGT
+249 LVNFYARIRRITRGT
-264 GSTNNSVIK
+264 GDTTNAVLK
-273 TSWSNVIV
+273 TSFANFTAF
-281 YDSLTGANV
+281 DNATGTDV
-290 TAAVLTALGITNPAT
+290 TATVLTALGITSPST
-305 TFVTVNAIVDPV
+305 TFQIYNLNSTTGIPCAVGT
-317 TFIITGGY
+317 IITA
-325 NPGVIRTFPTSGLTA
+325 PTSGLAA
-340 PDPAVWTFL
+340 PNPSEWTSL
-349 GLTNAPVFA
+349 GLTGAPTFV
-358 YENSFID
+358 YENIALV
-365 NQIVPGNPASTGI
+365 NPYNTALPASTGT
-378 LEGVQDEQFLSEYAN
+378 LEGTQREWFLSEYAD
-393 PAAPPSTADYT
+393 PDAPSATADYT

-419 DPPDE
+419 DPPTD
-424 GSYPTTTR
+424 GTYPTTTR
-432 QISLYY
+432 QICLFY
-438 EEGVNVDLY
+438 ENGVDVDLY
-447 SGGLVAGQYAIGPSN
+447 SGGLVSSQYAVGPSN

-492 TNMQNLAA
+492 TNLQNLAT
-500 FADEYGLHFNGMLE
+500 FANQYGLHFNGMLE

-522 ISSTAPFFFLSFISS
+522 ISSTAPFFLLSFISA

-564 VFDENNILPGS
+564 VFDEDNILPGS
-575 YNKVYFNLD
+575 YSKVYFNLD

-634 AHATMYGKYELARR
+634 THATMYGKYELARR
-648 KHSTHSISLQTPLL
+648 KYSTHSISLQTPLV
-662 TTALKPTDII
+662 TVALKPTDII
-672 KVQRQRVNSHG
+672 KVERQRVNSQG

-691 YQVTDIKHETFGITS
+691 YQVTDIKHETFGMTS
-706 ITAEHFPLDVN
+706 ITAEHFPLN
-717 DVSVISDEI
+717 VSDISIISDEI
-726 LNGLFEVI
+726 LNGSFEVI

>member
-1 MSTYLP
+1 MYSRALAP
-7 KYGDS
+7 GDAAFKE
-12 SSGDVFLVNGE
+12 D
-23 LNFRTDALQG
+23 
-33 KSPIDV
+33 I

-57 RQGQNAVMALA
+57 RQGPNAVMQLA
-68 VSNMKAHQ
+68 VNNMKAHQ

-99 GESAVASDNLPTKSK
+99 GESATANDNLPTKSK
-114 KPQSDI
+114 KPQPDI

-133 PIVFCKRV
+133 AIVFCKRV
-141 SNAGGT
+141 NGAGGT

-176 SPVKHYAW
+176 SPAKHYAW

-193 ADQTITLTHYY
+193 PDQTITLTHYY

-231 SYLEPLFKAGIN
+231 SYLEPLEKVG
-243 TERLPD
+243 TVTQRLPD
-249 WKNFYNKTKSITRGT
+249 YVNFYNRIRNITRGT
-264 GSTNNSVIK
+264 GDTTNAVLK
-273 TSWSNVIV
+273 TSFANFTAFNNA
-281 YDSLTGANV
+281 TGTDV
-290 TAAVLTALGITNPAT
+290 TALVLTALGITSPST
-305 TFVTVNAIVDPV
+305 TFNYWNLNFTTNSGIAVGTIS
-317 TFIITGGY
+317 
-325 NPGVIRTFPTSGLTA
+325 TFPSSGLTA
-340 PDPAVWTFL
+340 PNAAAWTSL
-349 GLTNAPVFA
+349 GLTGAPTFV
-358 YENSFID
+358 YENVALV
-365 NQIVPGNPASTGI
+365 NPYNPALPASTGTLDGI
-378 LEGVQDEQFLSEYAN
+378 QREFFLSEYAD
-393 PAAPPSTADYT
+393 PAAPPGTADYT

-409 TFLEINGNIY
+409 TFLEINGDIY
-419 DPPDE
+419 DPPSD

-432 QISLYY
+432 QICLYY
-438 EEGVNVDLY
+438 ENGVNVDLY
-447 SGGLVAGQYAIGPSN
+447 SGGLVSGQYVVGPSN

-492 TNMQNLAA
+492 TNMQDLAA
-500 FADEYGLHFNGMLE
+500 FADEYKLHFNGMLE

-543 QPLLPLNGSYAIK
+543 QPLLPLNGSQEIDE
-556 TTAITPVI
+556 TAITPVI
-564 VFDENNILPGS
+564 VFDEDNILPGS
-575 YNKVYFNLD
+575 YSKVYFNLD

-611 RYTTTV
+611 RYTATET
-617 SDAPIV
+617 DAPIV

-648 KHSTHSISLQTPLL
+648 KYSTHSISLQTPLL

-672 KVQRQRVNSHG
+672 EVQRQRVNSAG
-683 NNRTEIDH
+683 DSRTETDH

-706 ITAEHFPLDVN
+706 ITAEHFPLDAN

-726 LNGLFEVI
+726 LNGSFEVI

>member
-1 MSTYLP
+1 MYSRALAP
-7 KYGDS
+7 GDAAFKE
-12 SSGDVFLVNGE
+12 D
-23 LNFRTDALQG
+23 
-33 KSPIDV
+33 II
-39 TVELK
+39 VELK

-57 RQGQNAVMALA
+57 RQGQNAVMQLA
-68 VSNMKAHQ
+68 VNNMKAHQ

-99 GESAVASDNLPTKSK
+99 GESATANDNLPTKSK
-114 KPQSDI
+114 KPQPDI

-141 SNAGGT
+141 NDAGGT
-147 WIQPPMIKTGSNN
+147 WIQPPMIKIGSNN

-193 ADQTITLTHYY
+193 PDQTITLTHYY

-231 SYLEPLFKAGIN
+231 SYLEALVKAG
-243 TERLPD
+243 TDTFRVPD
-249 WKNFYNKTKSITRGT
+249 SKNFYNRTRTITRGT
-264 GSTNNSVIK
+264 GDTTNAVFK
-273 TSWSNVIV
+273 TSFA
-281 YDSLTGANV
+281 SLTIFDNATGADV
-290 TAAVLTALGITNPAT
+290 TATVFTALGITSPST
-305 TFVTVNAIVDPV
+305 TFQYYNLNFATNIPYAVN
-317 TFIITGGY
+317 T
-325 NPGVIRTFPTSGLTA
+325 IRTTPSSGLTA
-340 PDPAVWTFL
+340 PNAAAWTSL
-349 GLTNAPVFA
+349 GLTGAPTFV
-358 YENSFID
+358 YENIALV
-365 NQIVPGNPASTGI
+365 NPYNTALPASTGT
-378 LEGVQDEQFLSEYAN
+378 LEGTQREWFLSEYAN

-409 TFLEINGNIY
+409 TFLEINGDIY
-419 DPPDE
+419 DAPED
-424 GSYPTTTR
+424 GTYPTTTR
-432 QISLYY
+432 QICLYY
-438 EEGVNVDLY
+438 ENGVNVDLY
-447 SGGLVAGQYAIGPSN
+447 SGGLVSSQYAVGPSN

-485 IAMPIDV
+485 IAMPISV
-492 TNMQNLAA
+492 SNMQDLAA

-522 ISSTAPFFFLSFISS
+522 ISSTAPFFLLSFISV
-537 GGQYQL
+537 GGQYAL
-543 QPLLPLNGSYAIK
+543 LPLLPLNGSQEIDE
-556 TTAITPVI
+556 TAITPVI
-564 VFDENNILPGS
+564 VFDEDNILPGS
-575 YNKVYFNLD
+575 YSKVYFNLD

-590 VSLLWREAD
+590 VSLLWRESD

-634 AHATMYGKYELARR
+634 GHATMYGKYELARR
-648 KHSTHSISLQTPLL
+648 KYSTHSISLQTPLL

-672 KVQRQRVNSHG
+672 KVERQRINSQG

>member
-1 MSTYLP
+1 MYSRALAP
-7 KYGDS
+7 GDAAFKE
-12 SSGDVFLVNGE
+12 D
-23 LNFRTDALQG
+23 
-33 KSPIDV
+33 II
-39 TVELK
+39 VELK

-57 RQGQNAVMALA
+57 RQGQNAVMQLA
-68 VSNMKAHQ
+68 VNNMKAHQ

-99 GESAVASDNLPTKSK
+99 GESATANDNLPTKSK
-114 KPQSDI
+114 KPQPDI
-120 SKEQTVATAGDTV
+120 SKEQTVATAGDTG

-141 SNAGGT
+141 NDAGGT
-147 WIQPPMIKTGSNN
+147 WIQPPMIKIGSNN

-193 ADQTITLTHYY
+193 PDQTITLTHYY

-231 SYLEPLFKAGIN
+231 SYLEALVKAG
-243 TERLPD
+243 TDTFRVPD
-249 WKNFYNKTKSITRGT
+249 SKNFYNRTRTITRGT
-264 GSTNNSVIK
+264 GDTTNAVFK
-273 TSWSNVIV
+273 TSFA
-281 YDSLTGANV
+281 SLTIFDNATGADV
-290 TAAVLTALGITNPAT
+290 TATVFTALGITSPST
-305 TFVTVNAIVDPV
+305 TFQYYNLNFATNIPYAVN
-317 TFIITGGY
+317 T
-325 NPGVIRTFPTSGLTA
+325 IRTTPSSGLTA
-340 PDPAVWTFL
+340 PNAAAWTSL
-349 GLTNAPVFA
+349 GLTGAPTFV
-358 YENSFID
+358 YENIALV
-365 NQIVPGNPASTGI
+365 NPYNTALPASTGT
-378 LEGVQDEQFLSEYAN
+378 LEGTQREWFLSEYAN

-409 TFLEINGNIY
+409 TFLEINGDIY
-419 DPPDE
+419 DAPED
-424 GSYPTTTR
+424 GTYPTTTR
-432 QISLYY
+432 QICLYY
-438 EEGVNVDLY
+438 ENGVNVDLY
-447 SGGLVAGQYAIGPSN
+447 SGGLVSSQYAVGPSN

-485 IAMPIDV
+485 IAMPISV
-492 TNMQNLAA
+492 SNMQDLAA

-522 ISSTAPFFFLSFISS
+522 ISSTAPFFLLSFISV
-537 GGQYQL
+537 GGQYAL
-543 QPLLPLNGSYAIK
+543 LPLLPLNGSQEIDE
-556 TTAITPVI
+556 TAITPVI
-564 VFDENNILPGS
+564 VFDEDNILPGS
-575 YNKVYFNLD
+575 YSKVYFNLD

-590 VSLLWREAD
+590 VSLLWRESD

-634 AHATMYGKYELARR
+634 GHATMYGKYELARR
-648 KHSTHSISLQTPLL
+648 KYSTHSISLQTPLL

-672 KVQRQRVNSHG
+672 KVERQRINSQG

-726 LNGLFEVI
+726 LNGSFEVI

>member
-1 MSTYLP
+1 MSAFV
-7 KYGDS
+7 K
-12 SSGDVFLVNGE
+12 NNE
-23 LNFRTDALQG
+23 LYFYDDALGGQ
-33 KSPIDV
+33 SPIDV

-57 RQGQNAVMALA
+57 RQGQNAVMSLA
-68 VSNMKAHQ
+68 VRNMQAHQ

-99 GESAVASDNLPTKSK
+99 GESAVANDNLTTKSK
-114 KPQSDI
+114 KPQPDI

-176 SPVKHYAW
+176 SPAKHYAW

-193 ADQTITLTHYY
+193 PDQTITLTHYY

-231 SYLEPLFKAGIN
+231 SYLEPLEKVGTVTQRSADFV
-243 TERLPD
+243 
-249 WKNFYNKTKSITRGT
+249 NFYNRVRSITRGT
-264 GSTNNSVIK
+264 GDTTNAVLK
-273 TSWSNVIV
+273 TSFANFTAF
-281 YDSLTGANV
+281 DNATGTDV
-290 TAAVLTALGITNPAT
+290 TALVLTALGITSPST
-305 TFVTVNAIVDPV
+305 TFNYWNLNFTTNSGIAVGT
-317 TFIITGGY
+317 
-325 NPGVIRTFPTSGLTA
+325 IRTSPSSGLTA
-340 PDPAVWTFL
+340 PDAAAWTGL
-349 GLTNAPVFA
+349 GLTGAPTFI
-358 YENSFID
+358 YENVALV
-365 NQIVPGNPASTGI
+365 NPYNPALPASTGT
-378 LEGVQDEQFLSEYAN
+378 LDGTQRELFLSEYAD
-393 PAAPPSTADYT
+393 PAAPPGTADYT

-409 TFLEINGNIY
+409 TFLEINGDIY
-419 DPPDE
+419 DPPSD

-432 QISLYY
+432 QICLYY
-438 EEGVNVDLY
+438 ENGVNVDLY
-447 SGGLVAGQYAIGPSN
+447 SGGLVSSQYVVGPSN

-485 IAMPIDV
+485 IAMPIHV
-492 TNMQNLAA
+492 TNMQNLAT
-500 FADEYGLHFNGMLE
+500 FANQYGLHFNGMLE

-522 ISSTAPFFFLSFISS
+522 ISSTAPFFLLSFISV
-537 GGQYQL
+537 GGQYRL
-543 QPLLPLNGSYAIK
+543 EPLLPLNGSYAIK

-564 VFDENNILPGS
+564 VFDEDNILPGS
-575 YNKVYFNLD
+575 YSKVYFNLD

-611 RYTTTV
+611 RYTATV

-634 AHATMYGKYELARR
+634 THATMYGKYELARR
-648 KHSTHSISLQTPLL
+648 KHSTHSISLQTPLI

-672 KVQRQRVNSHG
+672 EVQRQRVNSAG
-683 NNRTEIDH
+683 DSRTETDY

-726 LNGLFEVI
+726 LNGSFEVI

>member
-7 KYGDS
+7 MYGDS
-12 SSGDVFLVNGE
+12 SSGNVFLADGQ

-57 RQGQNAVMALA
+57 RQGQNAVMSLA
-68 VSNMKAHQ
+68 VRNMQAHQ

-99 GESAVASDNLPTKSK
+99 GESAVANDNLPTKSK
-114 KPQSDI
+114 KPQPDI

-176 SPVKHYAW
+176 SPAKHYAW

-193 ADQTITLTHYY
+193 PDQTITLTHYY

-231 SYLEPLFKAGIN
+231 SYLEPIVKVGTDTFRI
-243 TERLPD
+243 PD
-249 WKNFYNKTKSITRGT
+249 LVNFYSRLRTITRGT
-264 GSTNNSVIK
+264 GDTTNAVLK
-273 TSWSNVIV
+273 TSFAN
-281 YDSLTGANV
+281 LTIFDNATGTDV
-290 TAAVLTALGITNPAT
+290 TATVFTALGITSPST
-305 TFVTVNAIVDPV
+305 TFQIYNLNST
-317 TFIITGGY
+317 TGIPCAVGT
-325 NPGVIRTFPTSGLTA
+325 IRTFPTSGLTA
-340 PDPAVWTFL
+340 PNPSEWTDL
-349 GLTNAPVFA
+349 GLTGAPTFV
-358 YENSFID
+358 YENIALV
-365 NQIVPGNPASTGI
+365 NPYNPALPASTGT
-378 LEGVQDEQFLSEYAN
+378 LEGTQREWFLSEYAD
-393 PAAPPSTADYT
+393 PDAPSATADYT

-409 TFLEINGNIY
+409 TFLEINGDIY
-419 DPPDE
+419 DPPTD
-424 GSYPTTTR
+424 GTYPTTTR
-432 QISLYY
+432 QICLYY
-438 EEGVNVDLY
+438 ENGVDVDLY
-447 SGGLVAGQYAIGPSN
+447 SGGLVSSQYVVGPSN

-492 TNMQNLAA
+492 TNMQNLAT
-500 FADEYGLHFNGMLE
+500 FANQYGLHFNGMLE

-522 ISSTAPFFFLSFISS
+522 ISSTAPFFLLSFISA

-564 VFDENNILPGS
+564 VFDEDNILPGS
-575 YNKVYFNLD
+575 YSKVYFNLD

-634 AHATMYGKYELARR
+634 THATMYGKYELARR
-648 KHSTHSISLQTPLL
+648 KYSTHSISLQTPLL
-662 TTALKPTDII
+662 TVALKPTDII
-672 KVQRQRVNSHG
+672 KVERQRVNSAG
-683 NNRTEIDH
+683 NNRTEIDY

-706 ITAEHFPLDVN
+706 ITAEHFPLN
-717 DVSVISDEI
+717 VSDISIISDEI
-726 LNGLFEVI
+726 LNGSFEVI

>member
-1 MSTYLP
+1 MA
-7 KYGDS
+7 
-12 SSGDVFLVNGE
+12 SG
-23 LNFRTDALQG
+23 G
-33 KSPIDV
+33 KSIAPEYIVGSPLPFNSANYGEDEFANYFKV
-39 TVELK
+39 A
-44 PVFESAADIFYAA
+44 ESAADIFYAA
-57 RQGQNAVMALA
+57 RQGRNQVMQLA
-68 VSNMKAHQ
+68 VNNMKAHQ

-99 GESAVASDNLPTKSK
+99 GESAVANDNLPTKSK
-114 KPQSDI
+114 KPQPDI

-193 ADQTITLTHYY
+193 EDQTITLTHYY

-217 PINSGNIYC
+217 PITGGNIYC

-231 SYLEPLFKAGIN
+231 SYLEPIAKVGAWTF
-243 TERLPD
+243 RLPD
-249 WKNFYNKTKSITRGT
+249 WKNFYNRFKEITRGT
-264 GSTNNSVIK
+264 GDTTNAILK
-273 TSWSNVIV
+273 TSYAN
-281 YDSLTGANV
+281 LTIFDNATGTDV
-290 TAAVLTALGITNPAT
+290 TATVFAAIGITNPAAVFT
-305 TFVTVNAIVDPV
+305 TWNVNTPNVSAYAVG
-317 TFIITGGY
+317 T
-325 NPGVIRTFPTSGLTA
+325 IRTFPTSGLTA
-340 PDPAVWTFL
+340 ANAAAWTAL
-349 GLTNAPVFA
+349 GLTGAPTFVYA
-358 YENSFID
+358 NIALVNPYNTSL
-365 NQIVPGNPASTGI
+365 PASTGT
-378 LEGVQDEQFLSEYAN
+378 LDGTQVEQFLSEYAN
-393 PAAPPSTADYT
+393 PAAPSATADYT

-419 DPPDE
+419 DVPDD
-424 GSYPTTTR
+424 GTYPTTTR
-432 QISLYY
+432 QICLYY
-438 EEGVNVDLY
+438 ENGVNVDLY
-447 SGGLVAGQYAIGPSN
+447 SGGLVSGQYVVGPSN

-492 TNMQNLAA
+492 TNMQNLAT
-500 FADEYGLHFNGMLE
+500 FANQYGLHFNGMLE

-564 VFDENNILPGS
+564 VFDEDNILPGS
-575 YNKVYFNLD
+575 YSKVYFNLD

-648 KHSTHSISLQTPLL
+648 KYSTHSISLQTPLL
-662 TTALKPTDII
+662 PDALKPTDII
-672 KVQRQRVNSHG
+672 EVQRQRVNSAG

-691 YQVTDIKHETFGITS
+691 YQVTDIKHETFGMTS

-726 LNGLFEVI
+726 LNGSFEVI

>member
-1 MSTYLP
+1 MASGGNTIGPEYIVGTPLP
-7 KYGDS
+7 FNSANYGDDEFANYFKGPAQDPAS
-12 SSGDVFLVNGE
+12 LLYVGMTQGHGGLISI
-23 LNFRTDALQG
+23 ALEAQ
-33 KSPIDV
+33 KVDR
-39 TVELK
+39 
-44 PVFESAADIFYAA
+44 F
-57 RQGQNAVMALA
+57 NA
-68 VSNMKAHQ
+68 S
-76 FNNLARQHNERVL
+76 ARQHNERVL

-99 GESAVASDNLPTKSK
+99 GESAVANDNLPTKSK
-114 KPQSDI
+114 KPQPDI

-176 SPVKHYAW
+176 SPAKHYAW

-211 AATNTC
+211 TATNTC
-217 PINSGNIYC
+217 PIDSGNIYC

-231 SYLEPLFKAGIN
+231 SYLLPIVKVGTE
-243 TERLPD
+243 TERLPA
-249 WKNFYNKTKSITRGT
+249 WESFYNRGRTITRGT
-264 GSTNNSVIK
+264 GDTTNAIFKTSYANFTAFDNATGADVTSTYLAAAGITSPSTTFNYYNLNFSTNLPYAVGTIRSFPPSGLFAPDPTIW
-273 TSWSNVIV
+273 T
-281 YDSLTGANV
+281 DLGLTGAPTVVFENI
-290 TAAVLTALGITNPAT
+290 ALVNPYNPA
-305 TFVTVNAIVDPV
+305 
-317 TFIITGGY
+317 
-325 NPGVIRTFPTSGLTA
+325 L
-340 PDPAVWTFL
+340 
-349 GLTNAPVFA
+349 
-358 YENSFID
+358 
-365 NQIVPGNPASTGI
+365 PASTGT
-378 LEGVQDEQFLSEYAN
+378 LEGVQSEEFLSEYAD
-393 PAAPPSTADYT
+393 PSAPPSTADYT

-419 DPPDE
+419 DPPSD

-432 QISLYY
+432 QICLYY
-438 EEGVNVDLY
+438 ENGVNVDLY
-447 SGGLVAGQYAIGPSN
+447 SGGLVAGQYVVGPSN

-476 RANGSATFD
+476 RANGSATFE

-492 TNMQNLAA
+492 TNMQNLAT
-500 FADEYGLHFNGMLE
+500 FANQYGLHFNGMLE

-564 VFDENNILPGS
+564 VFDEDNILPGS
-575 YNKVYFNLD
+575 YSKVYFNLD

-634 AHATMYGKYELARR
+634 NHATMYGKYELARR

-662 TTALKPTDII
+662 TISLMPTDII

-683 NNRTEIDH
+683 NNRTEIDY

-726 LNGLFEVI
+726 LNGSFEVI

>member
-1 MSTYLP
+1 MASGGNTIGPEYISGIP
-7 KYGDS
+7 FDFNSANYGDDEFANYFK
-12 SSGDVFLVNGE
+12 GPAQDPATLLYTGMTQGHHG
-23 LNFRTDALQG
+23 LIAIALEAQ
-33 KSPIDV
+33 KVDR
-39 TVELK
+39 
-44 PVFESAADIFYAA
+44 F
-57 RQGQNAVMALA
+57 NA
-68 VSNMKAHQ
+68 S
-76 FNNLARQHNERVL
+76 ARQHNERVL

-99 GESAVASDNLPTKSK
+99 GETAVASDNLPTKSK
-114 KPQSDI
+114 KPQPDI

-176 SPVKHYAW
+176 SPAKHYAW

-193 ADQTITLTHYY
+193 TDQTITLTHYY

-231 SYLEPLFKAGIN
+231 SYLEAISKVG
-243 TERLPD
+243 TETWRVPD
-249 WKNFYNKTKSITRGT
+249 YKNFYSRFRRITRGT
-264 GSTNNSVIK
+264 GDTTNAILK
-273 TSWSNVIV
+273 TAYTNLTIF
-281 YDSLTGANV
+281 DNATGADV
-290 TAAVLTALGITNPAT
+290 TATVFAATGITNPAAVFEYYNLNFT
-305 TFVTVNAIVDPV
+305 TNSGRAVGSIVTSPS
-317 TFIITGGY
+317 
-325 NPGVIRTFPTSGLTA
+325 SGLTA
-340 PDPAVWTFL
+340 PNPNAWTSL
-349 GLTNAPVFA
+349 GLTGAPTFVF
-358 YENSFID
+358 ENIALV
-365 NQIVPGNPASTGI
+365 NPYNPALPASTGT
-378 LEGVQDEQFLSEYAN
+378 LEGVQDEWFLSEYAD
-393 PAAPPSTADYT
+393 PDAPSATADYT

-419 DPPDE
+419 DPPTD

-432 QISLYY
+432 QICLYY
-438 EEGVNVDLY
+438 ENGVNVDLY
-447 SGGLVAGQYAIGPSN
+447 SGGLVSSQYVVGPSN

-492 TNMQNLAA
+492 TNLQNLAT
-500 FADEYGLHFNGMLE
+500 FANQYGLHFNGMLE

-522 ISSTAPFFFLSFISS
+522 ISSTAPFFFLSFISA

-564 VFDENNILPGS
+564 VFDEDNILPGS
-575 YNKVYFNLD
+575 YSKVYFNLD

-634 AHATMYGKYELARR
+634 THATMYGKYELARR
-648 KHSTHSISLQTPLL
+648 KYSTHSISLQTPLL
-662 TTALKPTDII
+662 TVALKPTDII
-672 KVQRQRVNSHG
+672 KVERQRVNSAG

-691 YQVTDIKHETFGITS
+691 YQVTDIKHETFGISS
-706 ITAEHFPLDVN
+706 ITAEHFPLN
-717 DVSVISDEI
+717 VSDISIISDEI
-726 LNGLFEVI
+726 LNGSFEVV

>member
-1 MSTYLP
+1 MASGGNTIGPEYIVGTPLP
-7 KYGDS
+7 FNSANYGEDEFANYFK
-12 SSGDVFLVNGE
+12 V
-23 LNFRTDALQG
+23 A
-33 KSPIDV
+33 
-39 TVELK
+39 
-44 PVFESAADIFYAA
+44 ESAADIFYAA
-57 RQGQNAVMALA
+57 RQGPNAVMQLA
-68 VSNMKAHQ
+68 VSNMQAHQ

-99 GESAVASDNLPTKSK
+99 GESAVSSDNLPTKSK
-114 KPQSDI
+114 KPQPDI

-133 PIVFCKRV
+133 AIVFCKRV
-141 SNAGGT
+141 NGVGGT

-166 YAISQGEMAS
+166 YVISQGEMAS
-176 SPVKHYAW
+176 SPAKQYSW

-193 ADQTITLTHYY
+193 TDQTITLTHYY

-217 PINSGNIYC
+217 PIAAGGKIFC
-226 GLNTY
+226 DLNTY
-231 SYLEPLFKAGIN
+231 SYVETIVKVGTY
-243 TERLPD
+243 TERQPD
-249 WKNFYNKTKSITRGT
+249 FSTFYSEETDITRGT
-264 GSTNNSVIK
+264 GNVTNSVLK
-273 TSWSNVIV
+273 TTFADVTV
-281 YDSLTGANV
+281 YDSAVGTDI
-290 TAAVLTALGITNPAT
+290 TAAWLTNAGITSPAT
-305 TFVTVNAIVDPV
+305 TFKYWNLNFTTNTPYAVGVTRVFPGGGAFSPPDPTIWTDVGSTGPITLVWENIALVNQ
-317 TFIITGGY
+317 Y
-325 NPGVIRTFPTSGLTA
+325 NPAL
-340 PDPAVWTFL
+340 
-349 GLTNAPVFA
+349 
-358 YENSFID
+358 
-365 NQIVPGNPASTGI
+365 PASTGT
-378 LEGVQDEQFLSEYAN
+378 LEGVQTEVFLSKYDD
-393 PAAPPSTADYT
+393 PLDPPSTADYT

-409 TFLEINGNIY
+409 TFLQINGDIY
-419 DPPDE
+419 DPPDN

-447 SGGLVAGQYAIGPSN
+447 SGGLVSGQYAVGPSN

-476 RANGSATFD
+476 RANGSATFE

-492 TNMQNLAA
+492 TNMQNLAT
-500 FADEYGLHFNGMLE
+500 FANQYGLHFNGMLE

-564 VFDENNILPGS
+564 VFDEDNILPGS
-575 YNKVYFNLD
+575 YSKVYFNLD

-611 RYTTTV
+611 RYTATV

-648 KHSTHSISLQTPLL
+648 KYSTHSISLQTPLL
-662 TTALKPTDII
+662 ITALKPTDII

-683 NNRTEIDH
+683 NNRTEIDY

-706 ITAEHFPLDVN
+706 ITAEHFPLDAN

-726 LNGLFEVI
+726 LNGSFEVI

>member
-1 MSTYLP
+1 MASGGNTIGPEYIVGSPLDFNSAN
-7 KYGDS
+7 YGDDEFANYFKGPAQDPATLLYTGMTQGHRGLIS
-12 SSGDVFLVNGE
+12 I
-23 LNFRTDALQG
+23 ALEAQ
-33 KSPIDV
+33 KVDR
-39 TVELK
+39 
-44 PVFESAADIFYAA
+44 F
-57 RQGQNAVMALA
+57 NA
-68 VSNMKAHQ
+68 S
-76 FNNLARQHNERVL
+76 ARQHNERVL
-89 AARAQKKSPV
+89 AARAQKKSLV
-99 GESAVASDNLPTKSK
+99 GDSAVVNDNLPTKSK
-114 KPQSDI
+114 KPQPDI

-133 PIVFCKRV
+133 AIVFCKRV

-166 YAISQGEMAS
+166 YVISQGEMAS
-176 SPVKHYAW
+176 SPAKHYAW

-231 SYLEPLFKAGIN
+231 SYLEPLVKVG
-243 TERLPD
+243 TTTSRLSD
-249 WKNFYNKTKSITRGT
+249 YSVFYTRNRDITRGT
-264 GSTNNSVIK
+264 GVTTNSVLK
-273 TSWSNVIV
+273 TAFSNATVF
-281 YDSLTGANV
+281 DNGTGADI
-290 TAAVLTALGITNPAT
+290 TAAWLTAGGITSPST
-305 TFVTVNAIVDPV
+305 TFRYWNLNYTTNSGYAVGAI
-317 TFIITGGY
+317 
-325 NPGVIRTFPTSGLTA
+325 RSFPSSGLTA
-340 PDPAVWTFL
+340 PNPAFWTSIA
-349 GLTNAPVFA
+349 GATGPITITFA
-358 YENSFID
+358 NIILD
-365 NQIVPGNPASTGI
+365 NQYNLALPASTGT
-378 LEGVQDEQFLSEYAN
+378 LEGEQSEYFISEYAN
-393 PAAPPSTADYT
+393 PNSPPGTADYT

-432 QISLYY
+432 QICLYY
-438 EEGVNVDLY
+438 ENGVNVDLY
-447 SGGLVAGQYAIGPSN
+447 SGGLVSGQYVVGPSN

-492 TNMQNLAA
+492 TNMQNLAT
-500 FADEYGLHFNGMLE
+500 FANQYGLHFNGILE

-564 VFDENNILPGS
+564 VFDADNILPGS
-575 YNKVYFNLD
+575 YSKVYFNLD
-584 ERRNVR
+584 ERRNAR

-599 PLIIGIQRTTSI
+599 PLIIGMQRTTSI
-611 RYTTTV
+611 RYTATA
-617 SDAPIV
+617 SDAPII

-634 AHATMYGKYELARR
+634 NHAMMYGKYELARR
-648 KHSTHSISLQTPLL
+648 KYSTHSISLQTPLI

-672 KVQRQRVNSHG
+672 EVQFQRINSQG
-683 NNRTEIDH
+683 DNQFVIDY

-706 ITAEHFPLDVN
+706 ITAEHFPLDAN
-717 DVSVISDEI
+717 NISVISDEI
-726 LNGLFEVI
+726 LNGSFEVI

>member
-1 MSTYLP
+1 MASGGNSIAPEYIVGTPLP
-7 KYGDS
+7 FNSANYGEDEFANYFK
-12 SSGDVFLVNGE
+12 GPA
-23 LNFRTDALQG
+23 TDAASL
-33 KSPIDV
+33 
-39 TVELK
+39 
-44 PVFESAADIFYAA
+44 FYAGISGGYA
-57 RQGQNAVMALA
+57 GFAYVLAEGQKVDRFNA
-68 VSNMKAHQ
+68 
-76 FNNLARQHNERVL
+76 LARQHNERVL

-114 KPQSDI
+114 KPQPDI

-133 PIVFCKRV
+133 AIVFCKRV
-141 SNAGGT
+141 NGAGGT
-147 WIQPPMIKTGSNN
+147 WIQPPMIKTGSDL
-160 FVGSFL
+160 FVGCFI
-166 YAISQGEMAS
+166 YVISQGEMAG
-176 SPVKHYAW
+176 SPAKQYSW

-193 ADQTITLTHYY
+193 TDQTITLTHYY

-211 AATNTC
+211 TATNTC
-217 PINSGNIYC
+217 PIAAGGKIFC
-226 GLNTY
+226 DLNTY
-231 SYLEPLFKAGIN
+231 SYVEPIVKVGTY
-243 TERLPD
+243 TERQPD
-249 WKNFYNKTKSITRGT
+249 FSTFYSEEVDITRGIGDVT
-264 GSTNNSVIK
+264 NSVLK
-273 TSWSNVIV
+273 TTFADVTV
-281 YDSLTGANV
+281 YDSATGTDI
-290 TAAVLTALGITNPAT
+290 TAAWLTSGGITNPAT
-305 TFVTVNAIVDPV
+305 TFRYWNLNFTTNTPYAVGVTRAFPGGGAFDPPDPTIWTDVGSTGPITLVWENIVLVNQ
-317 TFIITGGY
+317 Y
-325 NPGVIRTFPTSGLTA
+325 NPAL
-340 PDPAVWTFL
+340 
-349 GLTNAPVFA
+349 
-358 YENSFID
+358 
-365 NQIVPGNPASTGI
+365 PASTGT
-378 LEGVQDEQFLSEYAN
+378 LEGVQTEVFLSKYDD
-393 PAAPPSTADYT
+393 PSDPPSTADYT

-409 TFLEINGNIY
+409 TFLQINGDIY
-419 DPPDE
+419 DPPDN

-447 SGGLVAGQYAIGPSN
+447 SGGLVSGQYAVGPSN

-492 TNMQNLAA
+492 TNMQNLAT

-522 ISSTAPFFFLSFISS
+522 ISSTAPFFLLSFISS

-564 VFDENNILPGS
+564 VFDEDNILPGS
-575 YNKVYFNLD
+575 YSKVYFNLD

-634 AHATMYGKYELARR
+634 NHATMYGKYELARR
-648 KHSTHSISLQTPLL
+648 KYSTHSISLQTPLL

-726 LNGLFEVI
+726 LNGSFEVI

>member
-1 MSTYLP
+1 MNPHGVNLYPIYTGVT
-7 KYGDS
+7 K
-12 SSGDVFLVNGE
+12 DVFVDKDGQ
-23 LNFRTDALQG
+23 LNFKTSALEG

-57 RQGQNAVMALA
+57 RQGPNYVMALA
-68 VSNMKAHQ
+68 VQNAKAHQ

-99 GESAVASDNLPTKSK
+99 GESAVANDNLPTKSK
-114 KPQSDI
+114 KPQPDI

-147 WIQPPMIKTGSNN
+147 WMQPPMIKTGSNN

-166 YAISQGEMAS
+166 YVISQGEMAS
-176 SPVKHYAW
+176 SPAKHYAW

-193 ADQTITLTHYY
+193 PDQTITLTHYY
-204 ETVATLA
+204 ETVATLE

-231 SYLEPLFKAGIN
+231 SYLEPLEKVG
-243 TERLPD
+243 TVTQRLPD
-249 WKNFYNKTKSITRGT
+249 FVNFYNRVRNITRGT
-264 GSTNNSVIK
+264 GDTTNAVLK
-273 TSWSNVIV
+273 TSFANFTAF
-281 YDSLTGANV
+281 DNATGTDV
-290 TAAVLTALGITNPAT
+290 TALVLTALGITSPST
-305 TFVTVNAIVDPV
+305 TFNYWNLNFTTNSGIAVGT
-317 TFIITGGY
+317 
-325 NPGVIRTFPTSGLTA
+325 IRTFPSSGLTA
-340 PDPAVWTFL
+340 PDAAAWTSL
-349 GLTNAPVFA
+349 GLTGAPTFV
-358 YENSFID
+358 YENVALV
-365 NQIVPGNPASTGI
+365 NPYNPALPASTGTLDGI
-378 LEGVQDEQFLSEYAN
+378 QREFFLSEYAD
-393 PAAPPSTADYT
+393 PAAPPGTADYT

-409 TFLEINGNIY
+409 TFLEINGDIY
-419 DPPDE
+419 DPPSD

-432 QISLYY
+432 QICLYY
-438 EEGVNVDLY
+438 ENGVNVDLY
-447 SGGLVAGQYAIGPSN
+447 SGGLVSGQYAVGPSN

-485 IAMPIDV
+485 IAMPINV
-492 TNMQNLAA
+492 TNMQNLAT
-500 FADEYGLHFNGMLE
+500 FANQYGLHFNGMLE

-522 ISSTAPFFFLSFISS
+522 ISSTAPFFLLSFISV
-537 GGQYQL
+537 GGQYRL
-543 QPLLPLNGSYAIK
+543 EPLLPLNGSYAIQ

-564 VFDENNILPGS
+564 VFDEDNILPGS
-575 YNKVYFNLD
+575 YSKVYFNLD

-611 RYTTTV
+611 RYTTTAT
-617 SDAPIV
+617 DAPIV

-634 AHATMYGKYELARR
+634 THATMYGKYELARR
-648 KHSTHSISLQTPLL
+648 KYSTHSISLQTPLL
-662 TTALKPTDII
+662 TVALKPTDII
-672 KVQRQRVNSHG
+672 KVERQRVNSAG
-683 NNRTEIDH
+683 NNRTEIDY

-706 ITAEHFPLDVN
+706 ITAEHFPLN
-717 DVSVISDEI
+717 VSDISIISDEI
-726 LNGLFEVI
+726 LNGSFEVI

>member
-1 MSTYLP
+1 MYSRELAP
-7 KYGDS
+7 GDAAFKE
-12 SSGDVFLVNGE
+12 D
-23 LNFRTDALQG
+23 T
-33 KSPIDV
+33 

-57 RQGQNAVMALA
+57 RQGQNAVMQLA
-68 VSNMKAHQ
+68 VNNMKAHQ

-99 GESAVASDNLPTKSK
+99 GESATANDNLPTKSK
-114 KPQSDI
+114 KPQPDI

-141 SNAGGT
+141 NDAGGT
-147 WIQPPMIKTGSNN
+147 WIQPPMIKIGSNN

-193 ADQTITLTHYY
+193 PDQTITLTHYY

-231 SYLEPLFKAGIN
+231 SYLEALVKAG
-243 TERLPD
+243 TDTFRVPD
-249 WKNFYNKTKSITRGT
+249 SKNFYNRTRTITRGT
-264 GSTNNSVIK
+264 GDTTNAVFK
-273 TSWSNVIV
+273 TSFA
-281 YDSLTGANV
+281 SLTIFDNATGADV
-290 TAAVLTALGITNPAT
+290 TATVFTALGITSPST
-305 TFVTVNAIVDPV
+305 TFQYYNLNFATNIPYAVN
-317 TFIITGGY
+317 T
-325 NPGVIRTFPTSGLTA
+325 IRTTPSSGLTA
-340 PDPAVWTFL
+340 PNAAAWTSL
-349 GLTNAPVFA
+349 GLTGAPTFV
-358 YENSFID
+358 YENIALV
-365 NQIVPGNPASTGI
+365 NPYNTALPASTGT
-378 LEGVQDEQFLSEYAN
+378 LEGTQREWFLSEYAN

-409 TFLEINGNIY
+409 TFLEINGDIY
-419 DPPDE
+419 DAPED
-424 GSYPTTTR
+424 GTYPTTTR
-432 QISLYY
+432 QICLYY
-438 EEGVNVDLY
+438 ENGVNVDLY
-447 SGGLVAGQYAIGPSN
+447 SGGLVSSQYAVGPSN

-485 IAMPIDV
+485 IAMPISV
-492 TNMQNLAA
+492 SNMQDLAA

-522 ISSTAPFFFLSFISS
+522 ISSTAPFFLLSFISV
-537 GGQYQL
+537 GGQYAL
-543 QPLLPLNGSYAIK
+543 LPLLPLNGSQEIDE
-556 TTAITPVI
+556 TAITPVI
-564 VFDENNILPGS
+564 VFDEDNILPGS
-575 YNKVYFNLD
+575 YSKVYFNLD

-590 VSLLWREAD
+590 VSLLWRESD

-634 AHATMYGKYELARR
+634 GHATMYGKYELARR
-648 KHSTHSISLQTPLL
+648 KYSTHSISLQTPLL

-672 KVQRQRVNSHG
+672 KVERQRINSQG